1 MEESRRVQL
10 TTLSC
15 EAPLPTQ
22 PALVEVKPSPGVVQ
36 EEKCLDRPSEPSSAR
51 LVLKLF
57 DPDERSFP
65 EFSYTRLLDNKI
77 NDTKVPL
84 RRFDEEEKREIDE
97 LAALSGE
104 LEKKYADK
112 PKNKDR
118 IQDLID
124 IGYGYDD
131 EDSFIDNTEPYDEF
145 VPASLTTKYGGF
157 YINSGVL
164 HFRHTSETEDL
175 KAREKTPESSKK
187 RKVNDGQDKPKKK
200 KKRCREEAEQA
211 ISFLDPK
218 SSPITK
224 LASDVKIKKK
234 KVSRTLSVTSM
245 LKKFQREKGKMDKVK
260 PRRSAFTMFPA
271 DAGSG
276 GGLELTDPL
285 LSLIGSTT
293 EHTLIQAVNAMD
305 FDMDSLLDVSE
316 AASSTQMAPPPST
329 ETQLFSPKTEMTQ
342 CEARPQVLPPISVQ
356 LKPQVEQIPTHTSST
371 LPQCVPLPEGLPPR
385 LEDSIRKLTVVAKT
399 SEGESKLK
407 FFTPEINSML
417 LDIELQCRE
426 QGVQLRSKVFT
437 HLSSFLPC
445 SRDTL
450 LKRVKKLFLAHTEE
464 CSDVENRMQNL
475 KEAVCRAMP
484 EQIAS
489 FNESCQVYEQART
502 SKAAEE
508 KESKQKENVGPED
521 NMEERGGKRGSPK
534 KLFKWNEEIRE
545 CLCHVLTV
553 NMERYKRQKRS
564 QELEE
569 YLKTFLDH
577 EVKLLWP
584 KGWMQSRVLIK
595 ESREMLSLFAP
606 LPVKRVR
613 PEKKQ
618 PPLISPLATSDCFS
632 VLQESPL
639 LSRPPQDSD
648 DVIIVSSNPSN
659 PVSLGSENKETLLKG
674 EGQTGRASVD
684 SASSRPADKPPIN
697 ARSAQTQSLLELLA
711 EQALARVQPIPQEL
725 LAAAVAQ
732 YKRSVQHW
740 ILGSDTGSP
749 PVPPPPPHSSQVGRV
764 VVPQL
769 VSLLSDAGHVL
780 IISDDDDV
788 MPQ

>member
-36 EEKCLDRPSEPSSAR
+36 EEEKCLDRPSEPSSAR

-84 RRFDEEEKREIDE
+84 SRFDEEEKREIDE

-145 VPASLTTKYGGF
+145 VPASLTTKHGGF

-187 RKVNDGQDKPKKK
+187 RKVNDG
-200 KKRCREEAEQA
+200 
-211 ISFLDPK
+211 
-218 SSPITK
+218 PIAK

-276 GGLELTDPL
+276 GELTDPL

-329 ETQLFSPKTEMTQ
+329 EAQLFSPKTEMTQ
-342 CEARPQVLPPISVQ
+342 SEARPQVLPPISEQ
-356 LKPQVEQIPTHTSST
+356 LKPQVEQIPIPTHTSST

-618 PPLISPLATSDCFS
+618 PPLISPLATPDSFS

-648 DVIIVSSNPSN
+648 DVII
-659 PVSLGSENKETLLKG
+659 
-674 EGQTGRASVD
+674 
-684 SASSRPADKPPIN
+684 SRRWLVCK
-697 ARSAQTQSLLELLA
+697 
-711 EQALARVQPIPQEL
+711 PIPQEL

-749 PVPPPPPHSSQVGRV
+749 PVPPPPPPHSSPVGRV
-764 VVPQL
+764 FVPQL
-769 VSLLSDAGHVL
+769 VSLLSAGNVL